1 MFPPSD
7 IAAAKSNSLQI
18 LPSIDTQK
26 GKKNKKKLFSSVMQ
40 NSAQKTTLQLYVCI
54 SKWLENRTLDSW
66 LRDINQC

>member
-26 GKKNKKKLFSSVMQ
+26 GKKKQQKLFSSVMQ

>member
-1 MFPPSD
+1 
-7 IAAAKSNSLQI
+7 
-18 LPSIDTQK
+18 
-26 GKKNKKKLFSSVMQ
+26 MQ